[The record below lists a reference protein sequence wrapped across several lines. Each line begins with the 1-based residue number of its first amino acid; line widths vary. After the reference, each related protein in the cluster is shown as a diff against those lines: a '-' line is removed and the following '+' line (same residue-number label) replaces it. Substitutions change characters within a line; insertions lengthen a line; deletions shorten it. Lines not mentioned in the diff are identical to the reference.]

1 MTKSYEERMAEKYN
15 FLKKD
20 EDINKTQPTIKKNI
34 TQISKYIKESD
45 RIIKTTVIIVVLK
58 KLSLINRN
66 ELFSRDLT
74 YFNKQMTRLVQT
86 NVHSLELFHFLM
98 QHN

>member
-1 MTKSYEERMAEKYN
+1 MVEAIVKIKSLLVDLVSEKV
-15 FLKKD
+15 FLVV
-20 EDINKTQPTIKKNI
+20 
-34 TQISKYIKESD
+34 SKYIKESE

-86 NVHSLELFHFLM
+86 NVHSLELFHFPM

>member
-1 MTKSYEERMAEKYN
+1 MVDAIVKIKSLIVALVSEKV
-15 FLKKD
+15 FLVV
-20 EDINKTQPTIKKNI
+20 
-34 TQISKYIKESD
+34 SKYIKESE
-45 RIIKTTVIIVVLK
+45 RIIKTTVIVVVLK

-74 YFNKQMTRLVQT
+74 YFNKQKIRLVQT
-86 NVHSLELFHFLM
+86 NVHSLELFHFPM